1 MAHYDRKYYS
11 NMGLFQFYCESRQN
25 QASPPKGVVVVTSIY
40 DMNDTSGC
48 ALNNN
53 WQVGDFVTWSKMV
66 YMYVYMSVLLAI
78 YVLIGRGMGPVV
90 FMNPDQESFCT
101 KDHCN
106 QMAISIYKFCL
117 IVKGHFGYWSDR
129 PQLIMGAGRVH
140 NGTLPHWCLYLSI
153 PFHVNRIQFQ
163 PAHVLSQVT
172 YTLTSKYISLKQMN
186 AFGVSCQ
193 PQFVWNQSL
202 SKCLRLHLTYI
213 KVIHFELAL

>member
-1 MAHYDRKYYS
+1 MTHYDREYYC

-101 KDHCN
+101 KDPCN
-106 QMAISIYKFCL
+106 QMAISIYNSVSLLKDILVIGL
-117 IVKGHFGYWSDR
+117 IDRYWSWG
-129 PQLIMGAGRVH
+129 QEGCIMGPYHIGASI
-140 NGTLPHWCLYLSI
+140 YLSL
-153 PFHVNRIQFQ
+153 F
-163 PAHVLSQVT
+163 
-172 YTLTSKYISLKQMN
+172 M
-186 AFGVSCQ
+186 
-193 PQFVWNQSL
+193 
-202 SKCLRLHLTYI
+202 
-213 KVIHFELAL
+213 